1 MKRTIYTYCSL
12 LLVTALLPGT
22 TSCTGRCG
30 MDDESRLSYIDTR
43 VGTAPSATPYSR
55 IVRQRYRRIR
65 ANSSSSTRT
74 QRNELLDCADA

>member
-43 VGTAPSATPYSR
+43 VGTAPSPIQPDCSAKIPKNTGKLFQQYS
-55 IVRQRYRRIR
+55 
-65 ANSSSSTRT
+65 NPT
-74 QRNELLDCADA
+74 E

>member
-12 LLVTALLPGT
+12 LLAAALLPGT

-43 VGTAPSATPYSR
+43 VGTAPVPPIQPDCSAKIPKNTGKLFQQYS
-55 IVRQRYRRIR
+55 
-65 ANSSSSTRT
+65 NPT
-74 QRNELLDCADA
+74 E